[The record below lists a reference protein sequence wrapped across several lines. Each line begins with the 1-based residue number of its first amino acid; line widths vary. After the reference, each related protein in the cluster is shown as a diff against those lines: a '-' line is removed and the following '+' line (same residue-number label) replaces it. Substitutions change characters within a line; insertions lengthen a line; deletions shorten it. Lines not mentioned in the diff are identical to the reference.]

1 MQVFGFLTC
10 GYEEGVG
17 MTLTWFREEL
27 PWASLK

>member
-10 GYEEGVG
+10 GYKEGVG
-17 MTLTWFREEL
+17 MTLTWFGKL